1 MKTPAFLPAPA
12 AIGREAIVVIAGALL
27 AAFVIGQLPGVRD
40 WIKAQWGVA
49 KAPDPV

>member
-1 MKTPAFLPAPA
+1 MKLKAIIPAPVDV
-12 AIGREAIVVIAGALL
+12 GREAIVVIAGALL
-27 AAFVIGQLPGVRD
+27 AAFVIGQLPSVRD